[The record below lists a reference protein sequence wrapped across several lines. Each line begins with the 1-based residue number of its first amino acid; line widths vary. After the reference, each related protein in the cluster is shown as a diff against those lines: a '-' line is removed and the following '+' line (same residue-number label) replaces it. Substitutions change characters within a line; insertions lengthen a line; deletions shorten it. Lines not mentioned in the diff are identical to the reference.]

1 MGASTVN
8 GLTAAYWAKAKPDD
22 YKGQDLDKALKTYE
36 GVAGKGLKIPSNLI
50 PKAPNPTTSEIE
62 ACIKDLQAAITEL
75 QKGLALIKPIL
86 AALEGVQGAAG
97 KASADLRKQSKDKQD
112 DAKEKYNNA
121 ATTADSIGGLAAGAL
136 KDYK

>member
-36 GVAGKGLKIPSNLI
+36 GVAGKAIKIPNDLI
-50 PKAPNPTTSEIE
+50 PKVPKPTIGEIE
-62 ACIKDLQAAITEL
+62 GCIKDLQSAVTEL
-75 QKGLALIKPIL
+75 QKGITLLKPIIT
-86 AALEGVQGAAG
+86 ALEGVQGAAG
-97 KASADLRKQSKDKQD
+97 KASADLRKQAKDKKD
-112 DAKEKYNNA
+112 DAKEKYENA
-121 ATTADSIGGLAAGAL
+121 ATTADSISSLAASAV

>member
-8 GLTAAYWAKAKPDD
+8 GLTAAYWAKSKPTD

-36 GVAGKGLKIPSNLI
+36 GVAGKGLTIPNNLI
-50 PKAPNPTTSEIE
+50 PKAPKPTIGEIE
-62 ACIKDLQAAITEL
+62 DCIKDLQSAVTEL
-75 QKGLALIKPIL
+75 QKGLTLLKPII

-112 DAKEKYNNA
+112 DAKKKYEDA
-121 ATTADSIGGLAAGAL
+121 ASTANSIGSLAASAS